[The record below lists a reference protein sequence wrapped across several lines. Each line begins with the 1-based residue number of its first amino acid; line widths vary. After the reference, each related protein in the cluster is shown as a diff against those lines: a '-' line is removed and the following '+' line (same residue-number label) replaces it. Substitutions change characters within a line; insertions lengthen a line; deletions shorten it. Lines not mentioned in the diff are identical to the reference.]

1 MAKKSKASLTK
12 WAHFRF
18 SVIGGLLARP
28 PKKGQ
33 LGQQIK
39 KLAQKHYRHPIKGTK
54 VKFGASTIERW
65 YYKAHSSDDP
75 ISALYRK
82 ARSDLGRKKA
92 ISSTMVSILSNQ
104 YKQYPNWSYQLHA
117 DNLKAAIAEND
128 QLADAPSYST
138 VLRCMQAHGWDK
150 KRSAKTQ
157 GQKQA
162 AERLLNSEVRS
173 YESEFVHA
181 LWHLDFHQASRVVD
195 VNGQWYSAQAL
206 CILDDR
212 SRLCCHIQWYLS
224 ETAEVLFHG
233 LCQAFHKRG
242 LPRSLMTDNGAA
254 MIAHETTNGLERL
267 AIVHDTTLPYSPYQN
282 GKQEAFWAQLEGRLM
297 AMLTQVQPLT
307 LAFLNR
313 ATQAWIEQEYNRRIH
328 NEIGTTP
335 LNRMLQ
341 GPDVS
346 RKTPD
351 SDKLC
356 LAFTTCETR
365 IQRKSD
371 GTIQIKGIRFEIA
384 SRFRHFKKL
393 HVRYQSWDLSRAWL
407 VDART
412 DDMLAC
418 IYPQDKIKNADG
430 RRRALQAVEQQ
441 SSHGQTDC
449 DPIPPLLRKILSDFA
464 ATGLPPAYIPKQ
476 EQK

>member
-1 MAKKSKASLTK
+1 MRKKSKASLTK
-12 WAHFRF
+12 WANFRF
-18 SVIGGLLARP
+18 SVIGGLLAKP

-39 KLAQKHYRHPIKGTK
+39 KLAQNHYRHPIKGTR

-65 YYKAHSSDDP
+65 YYKAQGSDDP
-75 ISALYRK
+75 VGALYRK
-82 ARSDLGRKKA
+82 VRSDMGRKKA
-92 ISSTMVSILSNQ
+92 MSARMLSFLANQ

-117 DNLKAAIAEND
+117 DNLKAAIAQKPELG
-128 QLADAPSYST
+128 QAPSYST

-157 GQKQA
+157 GQKRA
-162 AERLLNSEVRS
+162 AKRLLNSEVRS
-173 YESEFVHA
+173 YEAEFVNA
-181 LWHLDFHQASRVVD
+181 LWHLDFHQSRRVVD
-195 VNGQWYSAQAL
+195 VNGQWHSAQAL

-254 MIAHETTNGLERL
+254 MIAHETTNGFERL
-267 AIVHDTTLPYSPYQN
+267 GIVHDTTLPYSPYQN
-282 GKQEAFWAQLEGRLM
+282 GKQEAFWGHLEGRLI
-297 AMLTQVQPLT
+297 AMLSRVEPLT
-307 LAFLNR
+307 LEFLNR
-313 ATQAWIEQEYNRRIH
+313 ATLAWVEQEYNRSVH
-328 NEIGTTP
+328 DEIATTP

-346 RKTPD
+346 RQAPD

-356 LAFTTCETR
+356 RAFTIREIR
-365 IQRKSD
+365 NQRKSD
-371 GTIQIKGIRFEIA
+371 GTIQIKGIRFEIP
-384 SRFRHFKKL
+384 SRFRHFRKL
-393 HVRYQSWDLSRAWL
+393 RVRYQSWDLSRAWL

-412 DDMLAC
+412 DDMLSC
-418 IYPQDKIKNADG
+418 IYPQDKIKNSDG
-430 RRRALQAVEQQ
+430 RRRAIESVEKMAID
-441 SSHGQTDC
+441 SQTDC

-464 ATGLPPAYIPKQ
+464 ATGLPPAYIPKK
-476 EQK
+476 EEK